1 MYSMRFYEDRKMKN
15 IRNVYAMKK
24 KRIALMT
31 LLMFV
36 VTGVSAGNSL
46 LKETDIEAVALKVVK
61 EVREGGYTLLSVAEL
76 KQMIEAK
83 EDFVLIDAHPT
94 EEYNLAYIDGAR
106 HFGFQSS
113 YSGDWQK
120 DVAMPNNPTQE
131 DYRKVLGADK
141 NKKIV
146 IYCGFTKCGRSH
158 NAASWA
164 KKLGYTNLYRMPGGI
179 TAWKDAGYPYKTNVK

>member
-1 MYSMRFYEDRKMKN
+1 MKTSFTPPHKN
-15 IRNVYAMKK
+15 TMKK
-24 KRIALMT
+24 NLIT
-31 LLMFV
+31 LLMTSLILITTDV
-36 VTGVSAGNSL
+36 LAGNSL
-46 LKETDIEAVALKVVK
+46 LKETDIEAVALKVAK
-61 EVREGGYTLLSVAEL
+61 EVREGGYALLSVTEL
-76 KQMIEAK
+76 KQMLDAK

>member
-1 MYSMRFYEDRKMKN
+1 
-15 IRNVYAMKK
+15 
-24 KRIALMT
+24 
-31 LLMFV
+31 
-36 VTGVSAGNSL
+36 
-46 LKETDIEAVALKVVK
+46 
-61 EVREGGYTLLSVAEL
+61 
-76 KQMIEAK
+76 
-83 EDFVLIDAHPT
+83 
-94 EEYNLAYIDGAR
+94 
-106 HFGFQSS
+106 
-113 YSGDWQK
+113 
-120 DVAMPNNPTQE
+120 MPNNPTQE